1 MSKEVMINYSD
12 DARMKEYIQ
21 NMLMPKVFH
30 DIPLNVLNTGAFS
43 IINEYMSQ
51 AIEQQSYTASF
62 FFNESFIT
70 KAVLADSIYAEAAI
84 FNIGYS
90 YAIPSSCN
98 FLLELKIEDI
108 KKNAVLNSE
117 SGLYEFILDK
127 NTKFNLSNGSVYSL
141 DYDILIQYKD
151 VKKDDASVAIPA
163 WSVQYTNQD
172 TSQNSIAKNKNP
184 YIMYR
189 VTDIWLCMYVQ
200 ASEYERETH
209 IVVNNMTNN
218 IPNADEVI
226 TCNNHIAGFDIK
238 YIDGN
243 AVEHFLPQD
252 HILPIHSTVPDMDPY
267 VNYIMDN
274 PQTIRFIFQLCGNK
288 YFVPDLN
295 SSFEITIYTCHG
307 EAANFTAFKQ
317 DEQPL
322 VITASNR
329 YSNNANITKAAFV
342 VSGSMGGTNIGTT
355 ETVRRETVQAY
366 NTSNVIS
373 TDHDLDEY
381 FKTFFFK
388 NVLYPYFF
396 KRRDDP
402 WGRIWSGYI
411 ALKDTD
417 DYIFRTNTLYGEI
430 PYEVLYNN
438 NDNTISANEII
449 IPPGWIWTYMNPMN
463 ENRYKVTP
471 YTNGDGIMV
480 ETAKTLANIS
490 DKFVFANPF
499 GIRIQKEPFAIGYF
513 NPWVNLNATS
523 TKLPPRTTVNDNPDD
538 LSYIYHATPVVINIR
553 RTYVNNFYN
562 MSMFISPTI
571 SEWIDGSP
579 LVQYVRTN
587 AAAPVFANVTWNY
600 FKQPSDL
607 FCPNIPMLPLTSGY
621 GYLSFNPEKTYFC
634 VKNRNRVT
642 EDQWS
647 FSDIWIDDYSELE
660 PKRIF
665 LPITGDIEMLFGDND
680 TWGENGDW
688 VGHEVYVSGDVT
700 IGIYPSLFDTD
711 HLEFVR
717 VPDQNYYTM
726 RLTEDADI
734 GTIVKIVVSEAVATT
749 LTKYGEEE
757 LIKIGKSYAPA
768 TYLNVY
774 FSNGLTKQYT
784 ITNAANI
791 YMPYEFTVNSSGE
804 CEFEL
809 DTVGP
814 EGIILYADMK
824 PSPDSGAID
833 YYRIP
838 FNVME
843 DNHALFYIANKL
855 LPMADN
861 NLRVVLHAMINGAE
875 TGHIEMQPVAKEE
888 DGSYY
893 FDTAMYPLN
902 QLVDVDNQINI
913 ASTTNGGGSWVA
925 TTDGSVVN
933 IDASNPELKVSIFV
947 RSEDPSR
954 DSDIAIDD
962 SFTGFRLV
970 DQYTLDDVSLVQE
983 LKEMRS
989 VVNFKDSSVPTEA
1002 QILLYKQML
1011 SLAVYDESI
1020 DGNMFTLTEY
1030 AYARTN
1036 GSTPTKTYGEIKSI
1050 ASYVKTIFDGY
1061 VTQYQEIVSSTI
1073 PASFI
1078 LINATLLTLINDT
1091 STSGDSINWETTW
1104 DVFHGY
1110 SSDVCEAFKCVNVD
1124 GGVEIQLVPFVEY
1137 SLMNSDRFPSFVSAF
1152 TSVHLAL
1159 EPVIMQRLEGNNY
1172 LDCKL
1177 IGTYGLPHSYVADV
1191 DMNRENVWWPDL
1203 NVQVEFDV
1211 RLFNASMASNTINEL
1226 RAIIKTYF
1234 NRLTSIHTAADAV
1247 SMDNNIYIS
1256 HVIQQM
1262 ESHPNVAYMKFKGW
1276 YTNEKGNPA
1285 GNYMDATVQAIQQKW
1300 ETIDDF
1306 PREQLER
1313 YTPEMFT
1320 LEDANIVI
1328 NLI

>member
-1 MSKEVMINYSD
+1 
-12 DARMKEYIQ
+12 
-21 NMLMPKVFH
+21 
-30 DIPLNVLNTGAFS
+30 
-43 IINEYMSQ
+43 
-51 AIEQQSYTASF
+51 
-62 FFNESFIT
+62 
-70 KAVLADSIYAEAAI
+70 
-84 FNIGYS
+84 
-90 YAIPSSCN
+90 
-98 FLLELKIEDI
+98 
-108 KKNAVLNSE
+108 
-117 SGLYEFILDK
+117 
-127 NTKFNLSNGSVYSL
+127 
-141 DYDILIQYKD
+141 
-151 VKKDDASVAIPA
+151 
-163 WSVQYTNQD
+163 
-172 TSQNSIAKNKNP
+172 
-184 YIMYR
+184 
-189 VTDIWLCMYVQ
+189 
-200 ASEYERETH
+200 
-209 IVVNNMTNN
+209 
-218 IPNADEVI
+218 
-226 TCNNHIAGFDIK
+226 
-238 YIDGN
+238 
-243 AVEHFLPQD
+243 
-252 HILPIHSTVPDMDPY
+252 
-267 VNYIMDN
+267 
-274 PQTIRFIFQLCGNK
+274 
-288 YFVPDLN
+288 
-295 SSFEITIYTCHG
+295 
-307 EAANFTAFKQ
+307 
-317 DEQPL
+317 
-322 VITASNR
+322 
-329 YSNNANITKAAFV
+329 
-342 VSGSMGGTNIGTT
+342 
-355 ETVRRETVQAY
+355 
-366 NTSNVIS
+366 
-373 TDHDLDEY
+373 
-381 FKTFFFK
+381 
-388 NVLYPYFF
+388 
-396 KRRDDP
+396 
-402 WGRIWSGYI
+402 
-411 ALKDTD
+411 
-417 DYIFRTNTLYGEI
+417 
-430 PYEVLYNN
+430 
-438 NDNTISANEII
+438 
-449 IPPGWIWTYMNPMN
+449 
-463 ENRYKVTP
+463 
-471 YTNGDGIMV
+471 
-480 ETAKTLANIS
+480 
-490 DKFVFANPF
+490 
-499 GIRIQKEPFAIGYF
+499 
-513 NPWVNLNATS
+513 
-523 TKLPPRTTVNDNPDD
+523 
-538 LSYIYHATPVVINIR
+538 
-553 RTYVNNFYN
+553 
-562 MSMFISPTI
+562 
-571 SEWIDGSP
+571 
-579 LVQYVRTN
+579 
-587 AAAPVFANVTWNY
+587 
-600 FKQPSDL
+600 
-607 FCPNIPMLPLTSGY
+607 
-621 GYLSFNPEKTYFC
+621 
-634 VKNRNRVT
+634 
-642 EDQWS
+642 
-647 FSDIWIDDYSELE
+647 
-660 PKRIF
+660 
-665 LPITGDIEMLFGDND
+665 
-680 TWGENGDW
+680 
-688 VGHEVYVSGDVT
+688 
-700 IGIYPSLFDTD
+700 
-711 HLEFVR
+711 
-717 VPDQNYYTM
+717 M

-1030 AYARTN
+1030 AYARAN